1 MQVAVNRA
9 NILMSGN
16 YLFAH
21 MDTFASRLGRG
32 GPPVK
37 EKKHMMNGLLIQN
50 DYSHKKNMK
59 IDLYFS

>member
-37 EKKHMMNGLLIQN
+37 EKKTY
-50 DYSHKKNMK
+50 DEWTSYSK
-59 IDLYFS
+59 